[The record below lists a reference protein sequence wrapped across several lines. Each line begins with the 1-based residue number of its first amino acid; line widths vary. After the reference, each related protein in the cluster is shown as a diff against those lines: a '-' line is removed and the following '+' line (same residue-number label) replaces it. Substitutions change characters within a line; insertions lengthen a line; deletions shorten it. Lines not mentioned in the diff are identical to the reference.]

1 MSAKFHTLYCM
12 RYGRHIDN
20 SASHSQ
26 LRLVWDSLTLAQYIQ
41 ADNKLCPRHLS
52 DDRPIYH
59 CPRNVNFHQALPIP
73 LDLQE
78 SAVGYCNTS
87 SVDLQLA
94 VHVCCSP
101 SVQFKQPE
109 RMVVTTAELQRNRR
123 ENWFVPCSPAQC
135 ARIS

>member
-1 MSAKFHTLYCM
+1 MS
-12 RYGRHIDN
+12 
-20 SASHSQ
+20 
-26 LRLVWDSLTLAQYIQ
+26 
-41 ADNKLCPRHLS
+41 RHLS

-101 SVQFKQPE
+101 SVQSKQSE

-123 ENWFVPCSPAQC
+123 ELHGLSLVHRLSVLAFPSHAEVWHSNGFMHGSKVNGVSTALPLSFLFQNN
-135 ARIS
+135 